1 MSLENLIRIRRID
14 NDRVPTYR
22 VTIDGEIHT
31 VAGMTLNGCMI
42 TAADAE
48 AVVRDDRRSLRRY
61 RATVRAGSAARRF
74 SCDYP
79 VPEEFLAG

>member
-1 MSLENLIRIRRID
+1 MSLENPIRIRRIE

-31 VAGMTLNGCMI
+31 VAAMTIAGRMI
-42 TAADAE
+42 TAAEAE

-61 RATVRAGSAARRF
+61 RATVRAGSATRRL

-79 VPEEFLAG
+79 APEEFLAG